1 MNRTSFLF
9 CGGVIGVSL
18 LVAALAFPFASL
30 STQALMASKTPA
42 FAEEVSDVDLGEFG
56 MVAVSDLM
64 TYYIENPPE
73 PEVIG
78 AGAPKRVE
86 HFGGC

>member
-9 CGGVIGVSL
+9 CSAVVGVSL

-30 STQALMASKTPA
+30 SAQALTASKTPT
-42 FAEEVSDVDLGEFG
+42 FAEEVADVDLGEFG
-56 MVAVSDLM
+56 MVAVSDLIA
-64 TYYIENPPE
+64 YYIENPPE
-73 PEVIG
+73 PEVTG
-78 AGAPKRVE
+78 AGAPKRAQ